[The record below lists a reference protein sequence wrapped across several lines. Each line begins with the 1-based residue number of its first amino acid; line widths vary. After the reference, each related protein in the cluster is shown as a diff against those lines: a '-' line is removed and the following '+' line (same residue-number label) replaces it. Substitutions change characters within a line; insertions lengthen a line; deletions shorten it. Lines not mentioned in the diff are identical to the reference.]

1 MKQSL
6 IITAI
11 LCLALGQSFSFISKK
26 EKAVQ
31 KTTSYCSLK
40 KCEKQA
46 DKQLKSAAELES
58 YIPMVNILGYN

>member
-26 EKAVQ
+26 EQAVQ
-31 KTTSYCSLK
+31 KNTSYCSLK
-40 KCEKQA
+40 KCDSK
-46 DKQLKSAAELES
+46 DNKQLKGAAELES